1 MFSFPFSWHL
11 IDSEK
16 LQKKLLSGPC
26 VEVST
31 AVPNVKDELS
41 TFNSPPPSFFQNAVV
56 SQGENGNA
64 TDSHGV
70 ENNLGVD
77 QPPKVPSDMPNTR
90 IVPNPDSIA
99 PGR

>member
-1 MFSFPFSWHL
+1 MDLVSRFQLPFPMSRMNFQSLFHFAF
-11 IDSEK
+11 K
-16 LQKKLLSGPC
+16 L
-26 VEVST
+26 
-31 AVPNVKDELS
+31 
-41 TFNSPPPSFFQNAVV
+41 NSPPPSFFQSAVV

-77 QPPKVPSDMPNTR
+77 QPPKVPSDVPNTR